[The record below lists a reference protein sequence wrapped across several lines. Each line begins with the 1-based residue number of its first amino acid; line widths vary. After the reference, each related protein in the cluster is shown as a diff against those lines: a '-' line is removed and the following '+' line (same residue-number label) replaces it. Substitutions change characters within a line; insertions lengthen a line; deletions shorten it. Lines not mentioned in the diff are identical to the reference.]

1 MEHQVA
7 IGTYVMLVLWDPDV
21 ACDKPLAFWCIG
33 SILRLALVCMS
44 AYVAQWSI
52 QTGAMFVRTS

>member
-1 MEHQVA
+1 
-7 IGTYVMLVLWDPDV
+7 MLVLWDPDV

-44 AYVAQWSI
+44 AYVAQSM
-52 QTGAMFVRTS
+52 QAGAVFVRTS